1 MSGRYEVEREAKRLF
16 RVLREAG
23 AHLARQPFG
32 GFLLLSYG
40 ADGKYEKEP
49 VSEDLAQAFFRRGW
63 IAATTKGGRYVLSDA
78 GAGWYDRETANAD
91 PFASQHQL
99 RTVKRLRDSA
109 GRHRTVMVDE
119 AESVISRLKRRGVI
133 DAVQFDA
140 GEKLRRDFTLAQLM
154 PRLGVDLTAPVLSG
168 RRAYRAETAMTDT
181 VLAAK
186 QRFNK
191 AMQAAGPGLSDLLF
205 DVVCHLRGLE
215 DAERAY
221 GWPHR
226 SARVVLGI
234 ALTALARHY
243 GLVVTVSGRIR
254 SWRSERELATHETMR
269 CEAVR

>member
-1 MSGRYEVEREAKRLF
+1 MTGRYEVEREARRLF
-16 RVLREAG
+16 RLLREAG
-23 AHLARQPFG
+23 SHLARQPFG

-40 ADGKYEKEP
+40 DDGKYAKEP

-63 IAATTKGGRYVLSDA
+63 IDATTKSGRYVLSDA
-78 GAGWYDRETANAD
+78 GAGWYDRETATSD
-91 PFASQHQL
+91 PFAAQHQL
-99 RTVKRLRDSA
+99 RTQKCLRDSA
-109 GRHRTVMVDE
+109 GRQRIVTVDD

-154 PRLGVDLTAPVLSG
+154 PRLGVDLTAPVASG
-168 RRAYRAETAMTDT
+168 RRACRVEASMADT

-191 AMQAAGPGLSDLLF
+191 AMRAAGPGLSDLLF
-205 DVVCHLRGLE
+205 DVVCYLRGLE
-215 DAERAY
+215 EAERAY

-234 ALTALARHY
+234 ALNALARHY
-243 GLVVTVSGRIR
+243 GLIVTGPDRLR
-254 SWRSERELATHETMR
+254 SWRSDRELATLENNAS
-269 CEAVR
+269 EAAR